1 MSCYC
6 NKIPNAKQLQGGGTC
21 LGSQIK
27 STCWRRSPGAGAEAA
42 GHIASSAGRE
52 WGMLVFP
59 GCFPLNSFW
68 DPSSWMVPARLGA
81 GLSSITCLWK
91 IPSQTP
97 TAVFTRTPNSV
108 KLTIK
113 HNHHAILSND
123 IIIFSQATREML
135 NISTGS
141 KAYKQSSENP
151 RSPYWSIMS
160 ERHSILSVCFFF

>member
-1 MSCYC
+1 M
-6 NKIPNAKQLQGGGTC
+6 
-21 LGSQIK
+21 GSQL
-27 STCWRRSPGAGAEAA
+27 RARAE
-42 GHIASSAGRE
+42 GEVLVQELRQLVTLHLQQEESG
-52 WGMLVFP
+52 GMLVFP

-68 DPSSWMVPARLGA
+68 DPSLWMVPARLGA

-97 TAVFTRTPNSV
+97 TAVFSRTPNSV

-151 RSPYWSIMS
+151 QSPY
-160 ERHSILSVCFFF
+160 